1 MSEPNQLYARVHL
14 SRAKLDAFL
23 ASAFP
28 DPSEDADV
36 LAWLSKAPYYGD
48 RYTRESIR
56 ERISS
61 EATVGEWVERLLEPA
76 PYGFVMPARSSYD
89 EASQAWTLGVLD
101 FSENYDDYLAA
112 VAAFR
117 EVAKYKDVPG
127 DDGML
132 IYACIFANDDVEVA
146 LRIKTGW
153 SRFLSDDEAAILVE
167 EANVTMDEL
176 KMEGASLG
184 QDDADAS

>member
-14 SRAKLDAFL
+14 SRAKFDAFL
-23 ASAFP
+23 ASKFP
-28 DPSEDADV
+28 DPSGDAEV
-36 LAWLSKAPYYGD
+36 LAWLSEASYYGD
-48 RYTRESIR
+48 RYTPELIR

-61 EATVGEWVERLLEPA
+61 EPTVGEWVERQLAPA

-89 EASQAWTLGVLD
+89 EASQTWTLGVLD

-112 VAAFR
+112 VAVFR
-117 EVAKYKDVPG
+117 EVAKYKDVAG

-146 LRIKTGW
+146 LRIEAGS
-153 SRFLSDDEAAILVE
+153 SRFLTEDGAAALVD

-176 KMEGASLG
+176 KLEGAS
-184 QDDADAS
+184 

>member
-14 SRAKLDAFL
+14 SKAKFDVFT

-28 DPSEDADV
+28 DPSEDAEV
-36 LAWLSKAPYYGD
+36 LAWLSEAQYYGD
-48 RYTRESIR
+48 RYTPELIR

-61 EATVGEWVERLLEPA
+61 EPTIGEWVERLLAPA
-76 PYGFVMPARSSYD
+76 PYGFVMPARSRYD
-89 EASQAWTLGVLD
+89 EAAQAWTLAIMD

-117 EVAKYKDVPG
+117 EIAKYKDLAG

-132 IYACIFANDDVEVA
+132 VYAYLFGNDGVELA
-146 LRIKTGW
+146 LRIETGS
-153 SRFLSDDEAAILVE
+153 SRFLAEDEAAALVE

-176 KMEGASLG
+176 KMEGAASA
-184 QDDADAS
+184 QDDA